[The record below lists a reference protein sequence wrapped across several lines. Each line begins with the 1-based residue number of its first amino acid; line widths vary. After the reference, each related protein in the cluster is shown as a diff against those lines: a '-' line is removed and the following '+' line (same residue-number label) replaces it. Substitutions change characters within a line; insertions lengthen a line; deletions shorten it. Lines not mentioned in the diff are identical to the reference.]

1 MFYKTTSALTADLL
15 SLPETG
21 MGYQVVDAKRKDKY
35 TKERFLVYNSELIVE
50 LDARIFES
58 KQQILK
64 EGFNRILD
72 KANYLS
78 LENVVIVNKS
88 AIQEVRYLSESKTR
102 EKQRHSGGR
111 GAADNPKENADGRE
125 MFVRLSAY
133 QNDRRIDFENKRL
146 KSGTY
151 TTTRGDYRVCVMY
164 KDDPVDRY
172 ALPNDEKIKYAFYV
186 QPKVKDSLQR
196 GIVQPAFGHDG
207 GGIEV
212 YFANGT
218 SQDTYVMMKPYG
230 E

>member
-1 MFYKTTSALTADLL
+1 VFYKTTSALTADLL

-21 MGYQVVDAKRKDKY
+21 MGYQVIDAKRKDKY
-35 TKERFLVYNSELIVE
+35 TKERFLVYNAELIVE
-50 LDARIFES
+50 LDVKIFEA
-58 KQQILK
+58 KQQIVK
-64 EGFNRILD
+64 EGFNRILN

-78 LENVVIVNKS
+78 LENVTIVNKS
-88 AIQEVRYLSESKTR
+88 VIQEVRYLTESKTR

-111 GAADNPKENADGRE
+111 GAADNQKENADGRE
-125 MFVRLSAY
+125 TFVRLSAY
-133 QNDRRIDFENKRL
+133 QNDRRIDFESKRL
-146 KSGTY
+146 KPGTY

-172 ALPNDEKIKYAFYV
+172 ALPNDEKIKYAFEV
-186 QPKVKDSLQR
+186 RPKINDTLQR

-212 YFANGT
+212 YFAEGT
-218 SQDTYVMMKPYG
+218 SKDTYVLVKPYG